1 MPNKAADVLNEIE
14 EEQENPMFK
23 FDVIEATVIK
33 EEPIESEINQP
44 LQLTPEFDHENQQ
57 QLEVQR
63 ASEVKEQLVQIN

>member
-44 LQLTPEFDHENQQ
+44 LQLTPVFDHENQ
-57 QLEVQR
+57 
-63 ASEVKEQLVQIN
+63 